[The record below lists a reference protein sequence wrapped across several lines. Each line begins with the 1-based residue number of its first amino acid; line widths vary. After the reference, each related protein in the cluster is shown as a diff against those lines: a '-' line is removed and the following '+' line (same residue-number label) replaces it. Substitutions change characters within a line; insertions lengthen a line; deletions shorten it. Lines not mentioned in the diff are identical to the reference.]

1 MNKGFC
7 AHTKRVS
14 LQAKSTE
21 TKTWNEAQVYVIIK
35 QLREK
40 AVTGF
45 SSQRLIIILE
55 CS

>member
-7 AHTKRVS
+7 AHTKKDS
-14 LQAKSTE
+14 LQPESSETE
-21 TKTWNEAQVYVIIK
+21 TWNEAQVYVVIK
-35 QLREK
+35 QLRQK

-55 CS
+55 NS